1 MHQKPKSNPLMK
13 SYKHLLGLLFI
24 AIVISSCQKK
34 PEASFTFSPED
45 AKSGDQISFK
55 NTTTDA
61 NSYEWDFGDGTTS
74 TEENPT
80 HTYDS
85 PGIYDVILTAYTGDK
100 AKKDLSFQQIE
111 IEMTTSMELT
121 VRNIYNYGLEENCRL
136 SVYGSSSDYNNS
148 TNAIDIKYTD
158 NQGTATFYNIQA
170 QTYYVKAYKIDG
182 SYILTNDNLAIVTPV
197 LTPNIVNSYVVYIE
211 LN

>member
-1 MHQKPKSNPLMK
+1 MK
-13 SYKHLLGLLFI
+13 STKHLLGLLFI

-61 NSYEWDFGDGTTS
+61 DSYEWDFGDGTTS

-85 PGIYDVILTAYTGDK
+85 PGIYDVILTAYTEDK

-111 IEMTTSMELT
+111 IAMTTAMELT
-121 VRNIYNYGLEENCRL
+121 VRNIYNYGVEDNCRL
-136 SVYGSSSDYNNS
+136 TVYGSSSDFNNS
-148 TNAIDIKYTD
+148 TNPIETKYTN
-158 NQGTATFYNIQA
+158 NQGMATFYNLQP
-170 QTYYVKAYKIDG
+170 QVYYVKAYKFDG
-182 SYILTNDNLAIVTPV
+182 SYILSNNNLANTTPV
-197 LTPNIVNSYVVYIE
+197 LTANTVNSFVVYIQI
-211 LN
+211 N